1 MRRLILAVAVV
12 SVSCAPTIVPTPAVT
27 RRTFPDFVVP
37 AVPSAFADSAAARG
51 EDRGWAFLQTGDLK
65 NAEREFSAVLAIVPA
80 FSPAEISL
88 GYVELARKDFK
99 AALAHFDR
107 SLQRHPGDGAAL
119 VGRGHA
125 LVALEREGDAVVA
138 FESAVAADPSLVDI
152 ERRID
157 VLKFRT
163 QEQNLARARQAA
175 RAGQLD
181 EAVRAYGTAIAASPE
196 SAFLYRELAEVER
209 QKGDIAAALGHFQRA
224 ATLDPADARSRVGV
238 GEILDGRNDYTGA
251 GNAYAEA
258 LAIESDADVA
268 ARLDAVRV
276 RADLARLPEE
286 YRAIAQAPRITRADL
301 AALIG
306 VRLREFLPPLERRD
320 SVLVSDVNNHW
331 ASAWIIA
338 VARAGVMEPFANH
351 AFQPRD
357 LVRRSDLSVV
367 VSRLLSRVAPRNPG
381 QAVTWA
387 MARLTFPDLS
397 ASHLAY
403 VGASQAVASGA
414 MKTGPDNSFQPSKFV
429 TGQEAIDAVA
439 RIEALA
445 GARSPAKGAR

>member
-1 MRRLILAVAVV
+1 
-12 SVSCAPTIVPTPAVT
+12 VPTPAVT
-27 RRTFPDFVVP
+27 TPRFPDFVAP
-37 AVPSAFADSAAARG
+37 AVPSAFANSAAARG
-51 EDRGWAFLQTGDLK
+51 EHRGWAFLQTGDLK
-65 NAEREFSAVLAIVPA
+65 NAEREFSAVLAIAPG

-88 GYVELARKDFK
+88 GYVELARQDFK
-99 AALAHFDR
+99 AALGHFDR
-107 SLQRHPGDGAAL
+107 SLQRQPGDAAAL
-119 VGRGHA
+119 VGRGRA
-125 LVALEREGDAVVA
+125 LVGLQREGDAVVA

-152 ERRID
+152 ARRID
-157 VLKFRT
+157 VMKFRT
-163 QEQNLARARQAA
+163 QEQNLARARQEA

-181 EAVRAYGTAIAASPE
+181 EAIRAYGTAIAASPE

-209 QKGDIAAALGHFQRA
+209 QKGDAAAALGHFRQA
-224 ATLDPADARSRVGV
+224 ATLDPTDARSRVAA

-251 GNAYAEA
+251 ASAYADA
-258 LAIESDADVA
+258 LAIEPNADVA

-276 RADLARLPEE
+276 RADVARLPEE

-306 VRLREFLPPLERRD
+306 VRLSPLLLAGGRRD

-357 LVRRSDLSVV
+357 LVRRSDLSMA
-367 VSRLLSRVAPRNPG
+367 VSRLLSRVAARNPG
-381 QAVTWA
+381 QAKAWE

-414 MKTGPDNSFQPSKFV
+414 MKTGPGNSFQPLRFV

-445 GARSPAKGAR
+445 GGRPPAQGAR